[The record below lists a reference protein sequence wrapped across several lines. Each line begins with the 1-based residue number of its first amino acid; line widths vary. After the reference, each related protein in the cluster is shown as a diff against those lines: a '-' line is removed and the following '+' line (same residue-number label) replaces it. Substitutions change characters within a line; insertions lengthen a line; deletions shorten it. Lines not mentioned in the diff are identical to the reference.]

1 MDKSP
6 EEQKVEKKIGQLQ
19 NHQKILLNRK
29 RQEERSARTHRLIE
43 RGAILEGVFPA
54 VTDMEGEK
62 VEAFLIALSRLPGS
76 VEAME
81 TAWKNEGEK

>member
-29 RQEERSARTHRLIE
+29 RTEERRERTHRLIG
-43 RGAILEGVFPA
+43 RGAIL
-54 VTDMEGEK
+54 
-62 VEAFLIALSRLPGS
+62 
-76 VEAME
+76 
-81 TAWKNEGEK
+81 

>member
-62 VEAFLIALSRLPGS
+62 VEAFLISLSRLPGAQKLA
-76 VEAME
+76 ENPPE
-81 TAWKNEGEK
+81 TGDEK

>member
-29 RQEERSARTHRLIE
+29 RQEERRTRTHRLIE

-54 VTDMEGEK
+54 VTDMEGEEVK
-62 VEAFLIALSRLPGS
+62 AFLIALSRLPGTRKL
-76 VEAME
+76 EE
-81 TAWKNEGEK
+81 NPPKNEGEK